1 MSADMQ
7 LVKQIEIPEDL
18 PDLLTA
24 EQEVEL
30 AKRIEAGVTGPAA
43 SRSSEPTISMRKLSD
58 DY

>member
-1 MSADMQ
+1 MSAAMQ

-30 AKRIEAGVTGPAA
+30 AKRIEAPTG
-43 SRSSEPTISMRKLSD
+43 S
-58 DY
+58 

>member
-1 MSADMQ
+1 MH
-7 LVKQIEIPEDL
+7 LVKQIEILEDL